1 MLRNLNPVSSDWVEP
16 SPDKPGP
23 KFAKIDLGF
32 RGNQYDYVCDPISTN
47 FLTKITKKIQDIIN
61 LYNHNMAATSGWYS
75 QEESTP
81 VTPYTP

>member
-32 RGNQYDYVCDPISTN
+32 RGNQYDYVYAPINTN

-75 QEESTP
+75 QEFTP